1 MSSSSSITRTRCVV
15 IPLSYRAGAAFS
27 TQPAEGR
34 GVARILIHEPHP
46 DVRVLLE
53 AVVRRAGHEPV
64 GRGELTNGDTPE
76 LMILEPASAD
86 GLAAAAKLRR
96 RLEDLPIICASIEP
110 PNVATRALHPVAYL
124 LKPFRL
130 GELETAIAAALS

>member
-1 MSSSSSITRTRCVV
+1 M
-15 IPLSYRAGAAFS
+15 
-27 TQPAEGR
+27 
-34 GVARILIHEPHP
+34 ARILIHEPHP

-53 AVVRRAGHEPV
+53 AVIRRAGHEPV
-64 GRGELTNGDTPE
+64 GLGELTTDDTPE

-110 PNVATRALHPVAYL
+110 PNADTKALRPIAYL

-130 GELETAIAAALS
+130 GDLESAISGAVAVSRRF